1 MIKRGDKMPYINLE
15 ISKKIE
21 STQKEELKDRL
32 AEILLQEGEKPEE
45 YFMFSLSENRE
56 MWFRGKKSEVIY
68 IELKYV
74 GEFSLIQKEKITE
87 RACNMCSKVTG
98 IMPENI
104 YITFQEIAG
113 ENWGNSGKTF
123 A

>member
-1 MIKRGDKMPYINLE
+1 MPYINLE

-21 STQKEELKDRL
+21 SRQKEELKDRL

-45 YFMFSLSENRE
+45 YFMFSLSENKE
-56 MWFRGKKSEVIY
+56 MWFGGRKSEVIY
-68 IELKYV
+68 IDLKYV
-74 GEFSLIQKEKITE
+74 GKFSLIQKEKITE
-87 RACNMCSKVTG
+87 RACNACSKITG